1 MAMDTITTV
10 ARPYAKAAFEYALE
24 HNELQSWS
32 DLLFILASIS
42 LDEDVQHLIA
52 QPGIPAHELA
62 ALYIDVAGS
71 KVNDAGKNFVHLLA
85 DNKRLMALSEIKA
98 TFEIFK
104 AEQEKSLEV
113 SVISFS
119 DMAESQKKSLASS
132 LKARLKREI
141 TIDETIDKSILGG
154 AIIRAGDLVIDGSVR
169 GQLEK
174 LRHEIVA

>member
-24 HNELQSWS
+24 HDSLKAWS

-42 LDEDVQHLIA
+42 LDLDVQHLIQ
-52 QPGIPAHELA
+52 QPGIPPQDLA
-62 ALYIDVAGS
+62 QLYIDVAGNEID
-71 KVNDAGKNFVHLLA
+71 VQGKNFVHLLA
-85 DNKRLMALSEIKA
+85 ENKRLMALSEIKA

-119 DMAESQKKSLASS
+119 DMAESQKKSLAAS

-141 TIDETIDKSILGG
+141 TLNETIDKSILGG
-154 AIIRAGDLVIDGSVR
+154 AIIRAGDLVIDGSVK
-169 GQLEK
+169 GQLDK
-174 LRHEIVA
+174 LKNEIVA